1 MQPYVQHTAS
11 PNASPSHSD
20 GFSGPTGI
28 GSSHES
34 EAQYALDASHH
45 AFRLEV
51 RDSTISTAWLGPKL
65 GRPAKLPH
73 IATMEDEADTPT
85 ERHPLA
91 TQGTRY
97 SAVADEANTPT
108 EHRPLVSRG
117 TRCGRAVVAG
127 AALLSSGVMLSSRTR
142 TNLAVESGAQ
152 PTGDPCYV
160 DGTEDFPQGLQN
172 LAGYETLG

>member
-1 MQPYVQHTAS
+1 MRGVGY
-11 PNASPSHSD
+11 SHQ
-20 GFSGPTGI
+20 
-28 GSSHES
+28 S
-34 EAQYALDASHH
+34 EAQYAVGASHD
-45 AFRLEV
+45 AFRLGV
-51 RDSTISTAWLGPKL
+51 RDSTISAGLSSLGTA
-65 GRPAKLPH
+65 REDPAKLPRP
-73 IATMEDEADTPT
+73 TKMDEADTPT
-85 ERHPLA
+85 EQRPLA